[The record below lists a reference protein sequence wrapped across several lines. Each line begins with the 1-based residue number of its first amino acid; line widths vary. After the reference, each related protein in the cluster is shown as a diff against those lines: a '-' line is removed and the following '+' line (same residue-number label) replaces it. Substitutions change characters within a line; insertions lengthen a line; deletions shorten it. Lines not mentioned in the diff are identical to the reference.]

1 MRIIIFCLMGDWFLA
16 NNIISKEA
24 IVAVRAVGTVPM
36 IL

>member
-1 MRIIIFCLMGDWFLA
+1 MGDWFLA

-24 IVAVRAVGTVPM
+24 IVAVQDAGTVPM